1 MKGLKDSFSTRPIDS
16 DAKEPEKKPEVTST
30 PVPTQ
35 ATEKAPSVYI
45 PKKPDQKVVFYQATA
60 RGSTAILA
68 DGSKERLPA
77 KVTEQTTAVT
87 SSAPQ
92 TSTPRTSAPQ
102 TVAPMRTPTRPA
114 RPMGSRMGGRPG
126 EHRNTRRQN
135 RISAGTTTSKP
146 AIKRTYNK
154 FTPDGKPKLRIIP
167 AGGVEEIGKN
177 MTIFE
182 YGDDIIVV
190 DMGLSFPDTD
200 MLGVD
205 FVIPDAT
212 YLVEHKANIR
222 GAVIT
227 HGHLDHI
234 GAIPY
239 MIEKIGFPR
248 MYCSDVTAGLIKL
261 RLEEHGIVAGDRM
274 QVVSP
279 DGDSIQLGVFK
290 VNFFRLNHSI
300 PGAMG
305 LEIETPAGNFV
316 YATDWKFDY
325 TPADGKP
332 ASFQYIAGL
341 GGKGIKVLFS
351 DSTNAEKP
359 GHTISEAVVEQAL
372 IGIIQETKGRI
383 IIAMFSTLIN
393 RMQQVINAAHKNGR
407 MVLVVGRSMQQSLEM
422 AIGIKA
428 VTIPPNTLLSER
440 QARNIDDSKLV
451 ILSTGAQGEDRAAL
465 SRMAKGEHKMINIKR
480 GDTVVISASPIPG
493 NERSVSHVMD
503 LIYKAG
509 GHVIYNKQ
517 LDIHT
522 SGHGSQEDLKLMIAL
537 TKPEYFVPIHGER
550 HKLILH
556 AKLAQELGV
565 DRDKCII
572 SSDGQVIECL
582 PDGKIQITDEYIP
595 NGYVMVDGLGV
606 GDVGN
611 IVIRDRQA
619 MAQNGMLVAIGIV
632 ERKSGKL
639 VTSPDIISRGF
650 IYMRESED
658 LVNDARSMVRKIIT
672 ESYEGGKQADM
683 SEVKERMRREL
694 SRFLFKRTER
704 EPMVIAVLKEV

>member
-1 MKGLKDSFSTRPIDS
+1 MKGLKDTFSRRPIDANAS
-16 DAKEPEKKPEVTST
+16 EPAKKTETTST
-30 PVPTQ
+30 PVPAS
-35 ATEKAPSVYI
+35 ATEKAPSVFV
-45 PKKPDQKVVFYQATA
+45 PQKPDQKVVFYQATA
-60 RGSTAILA
+60 KGSTAILA

-77 KVTEQTTAVT
+77 KPTTQTTAVT
-87 SSAPQ
+87 TTATATTISAPR
-92 TSTPRTSAPQ
+92 TPSR
-102 TVAPMRTPTRPA
+102 PMRSS
-114 RPMGSRMGGRPG
+114 GSRSNYSGDR
-126 EHRNTRRQN
+126 RNTRRQN
-135 RISAGTTTSKP
+135 RISAGTQTSKP

-200 MLGVD
+200 MLGID

-212 YLVEHKANIR
+212 YLVEHKENIR
-222 GAVIT
+222 GAIIT

-290 VNFFRLNHSI
+290 INFFRLNHSI

-305 LEIETPAGNFV
+305 LEIETPVGSFV

-372 IGIIQETKGRI
+372 IGVIQETKGRI

-428 VTIPPNTLLSER
+428 VTIPPNTLISER

-522 SGHGSQEDLKLMIAL
+522 SGHGSQEDLKLMLAL
-537 TKPEYFVPIHGER
+537 IKPEYFVPIHGER

-556 AKLAQELGV
+556 SKLAMELGV
-565 DRDKCII
+565 EKSKCII

-632 ERKSGKL
+632 ERKTGKL

-658 LVNDARSMVRKIIT
+658 LVNDARSLVRKIIS
-672 ESYEGGKQADM
+672 EAYEGGKQADM

-694 SRFLFKRTER
+694 SRFLYKRTER

>member
-1 MKGLKDSFSTRPIDS
+1 MKGLKDSFSRRSIETDVP
-16 DAKEPEKKPEVTST
+16 KPALKTETTSA
-30 PVPTQ
+30 PVPTE
-35 ATEKAPSVYI
+35 ATEKAPSVFV
-45 PKKPDQKVVFYQATA
+45 PKKADQKVVFYQATA

-77 KVTEQTTAVT
+77 KKAVEARAISATPTTAAQRST
-87 SSAPQ
+87 TPSSP
-92 TSTPRTSAPQ
+92 STQST
-102 TVAPMRTPTRPA
+102 TRPS
-114 RPMGSRMGGRPG
+114 RPYKSGGGDR
-126 EHRNTRRQN
+126 RNTRRQA
-135 RISAGTTTSKP
+135 RINAGTTTSRP
-146 AIKRTYNK
+146 APKRTYNK

-212 YLVEHKANIR
+212 YLVEHKENIR

-261 RLEEHGIVAGDRM
+261 RLDEHGIQYGDRI
-274 QVVSP
+274 QNVSP
-279 DGDSIQLGVFK
+279 DGDSIQLGIFK
-290 VNFFRLNHSI
+290 INFFRLNHSI

-305 LEIETPAGNFV
+305 LEIETPVGNFV
-316 YATDWKFDY
+316 YTTDWKFDY

-332 ASFQYIAGL
+332 ASFQHIASL
-341 GGKGIKVLFS
+341 GGKGIKILFS

-359 GHTISEAVVEQAL
+359 GHTISEAVVEHAL
-372 IGIIQETKGRI
+372 SGIIEETKGRI

-407 MVLVVGRSMQQSLEM
+407 KVLVVGRSMQQSLEM

-440 QARNIDDSKLV
+440 QARNIADEKLV

-465 SRMAKGEHKMINIKR
+465 SRMARGEHKMINIKR

-493 NERSVSHVMD
+493 NERSVSAVMD

-522 SGHGSQEDLKLMIAL
+522 SGHGSQEDLKLMLAL
-537 TKPEYFVPIHGER
+537 VKPEYFVPIHGER

-556 AKLAQELGV
+556 AKLAQDLGV
-565 DRDKCII
+565 ERDKCII

-632 ERKSGKL
+632 DRKTGKL
-639 VTSPDIISRGF
+639 LTSPDIISRGF

-658 LVNDARSMVRKIIT
+658 LVNDARSLVRKIIA
-672 ESYEGGKQADM
+672 ESYEGGKQPDM

-694 SRFLFKRTER
+694 SRFLYKRTER

>member
-1 MKGLKDSFSTRPIDS
+1 MKGLKDSFSSRPINA
-16 DAKEPEKKPEVTST
+16 DAEEPAKKPETAPAPV
-30 PVPTQ
+30 PVPTK

-77 KVTEQTTAVT
+77 KSTEPVT
-87 SSAPQ
+87 SVSASPARS
-92 TSTPRTSAPQ
+92 STLPT
-102 TVAPMRTPTRPA
+102 RTPAPHSSSSRPSSS
-114 RPMGSRMGGRPG
+114 RSGSSRPG
-126 EHRNTRRQN
+126 ERRNSWRQS
-135 RISAGTTTSKP
+135 RIAAGTVTSKP

-167 AGGVEEIGKN
+167 VGGVEEIGKN

-200 MLGVD
+200 MLGID
-205 FVIPDAT
+205 FVIPDTT
-212 YLVEHKANIR
+212 YLVEHKDNIR
-222 GAVIT
+222 GGIIT

-234 GAIPY
+234 GAIPFI
-239 MIEKIGFPR
+239 IEKIGFPR
-248 MYCSDVTAGLIKL
+248 LYGSDVTIGLIKQ
-261 RLEEHGIVAGDRM
+261 RLDEHGIIYGDRL
-274 QVVSP
+274 QTVNP
-279 DGDSIQLGVFK
+279 DDESIQLGVFK
-290 VNFFRLNHSI
+290 VNCFRLNHSI

-305 LEIETPAGNFV
+305 IEIETPVGSFV

-332 ASFQYIAGL
+332 ASFQKIAAL
-341 GGKGIKVLFS
+341 GGKGIKILFS

-359 GHTISEAVVEQAL
+359 GHTISEAVVEEAL
-372 IGIIQETKGRI
+372 TKIIEETEGRI

-393 RMQQVINAAHKNGR
+393 RMQQVINAANKNGR
-407 MVLVVGRSMQQSLEM
+407 KVLVVGRSMQQSLEM

-428 VTIPPNTLLSER
+428 VTIPPHTLLTER
-440 QARNIDDSKLV
+440 EAKNIEDSKLV

-465 SRMAKGEHKMINIKR
+465 SRMAKGEHRMINIKA

-517 LDIHT
+517 LDVHT

-537 TKPEYFVPIHGER
+537 VKPEYFIPIHGER

-556 AKLAQELGV
+556 AKLAIELGV
-565 DRDKCII
+565 EKYKCIVA
-572 SSDGQVIECL
+572 SDGQVIECL

-658 LVNDARSMVRKIIT
+658 LVNDARSMVRKIVT
-672 ESYEGGKQADM
+672 EAYEGGKQADM